1 MHLKIK
7 SIRKMS
13 IQKVA
18 TARIQDAKKDTANAM
33 RGTYPALIN
42 ANASIAKMIKLFLYP
57 ILKLI
62 FASIFITN
70 LPILMSKHFINN
82 QIL

>member
-13 IQKVA
+13 IQKVVI
-18 TARIQDAKKDTANAM
+18 ARIQDAKKDTANAM
-33 RGTYPALIN
+33 REMYPALIN
-42 ANASIAKMIKLFLYP
+42 ANASIAKMIKLSLYP

-62 FASIFITN
+62 LASIFIIK
-70 LPILMSKHFINN
+70 LAILMSKHFTNN